1 MAQPK
6 IWESLLLYDSR
17 NVRCIYFQMPT
28 DHEPGSLDWTNVF
41 VDFRRNF
48 FSMGRGALSAEVLP
62 LFSFWRYKDEPRKKR
77 NNLPDAFTAQMGIP
91 MVSGRMKAVL
101 ERFDLGDTSFYPI
114 KLYEFDQ
121 VTQRPDDLY
130 IWDVRN
136 AVRALV
142 PEKSKGILDL
152 RGHGTTWD
160 MFPEKG
166 KFLALDEACIPDV
179 DVWIDPQIG
188 RRLFFSDRLRTALR
202 QADLSLRCFGWRAC
216 KLVAR

>member
-1 MAQPK
+1 
-6 IWESLLLYDSR
+6 
-17 NVRCIYFQMPT
+17 MPT
-28 DHEPGSLDWTNVF
+28 DHEPESLDWTNVF

-48 FSMGRGALSAEVLP
+48 FSLGRGALSAEVLP

-77 NNLPDAFTAQMGIP
+77 DNLPDAFTVHLGIP
-91 MVSGRMKAVL
+91 IVSGHMKAVL

-152 RGHGTTWD
+152 LGHGTTWD

-179 DVWIDPQIG
+179 DVWIDPQIES
-188 RRLFFSDRLRTALR
+188 RLFFSDRLRTALR

-216 KLVAR
+216 KLVARDQ